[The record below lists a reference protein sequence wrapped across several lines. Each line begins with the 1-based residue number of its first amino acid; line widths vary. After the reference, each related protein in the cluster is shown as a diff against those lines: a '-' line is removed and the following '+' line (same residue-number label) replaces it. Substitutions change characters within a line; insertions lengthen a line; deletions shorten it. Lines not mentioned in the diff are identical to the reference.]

1 MTAHLDSSAT
11 PSVRSALPTLP
22 RLRPMASIARKNL
35 FEDIPRFLV
44 AQAGIVFAV
53 SLVTIQIGI
62 LRGFSRSTARLVDQ
76 SSADLWVASK
86 DIVHLEL
93 SSPMPAQR
101 VEDAQKVAGVDRAEA
116 LMIRSSIWRD
126 STGKINP
133 IRIYGFDPNSKMFAG
148 WQITQG
154 NLSALNQPYTVMAD
168 ANSLKSLGLKQL
180 NDRGTIGAFS
190 ALPAKFVGTTRDTQ
204 SIASSA
210 FIYTSLENANAYGIG
225 GSDTGVTCT
234 RLPNGEIACTN
245 QNPSFN
251 RPPANPASPR
261 RVNVQDP
268 ISFVLVRAKPGEDL
282 TQLKQR
288 IEAALPDTRA
298 YTRAELAELTH
309 TFWTDRTG
317 IGFVL
322 GLGATVGFVVGMVI
336 VGQILYSSV
345 SDHMREFGTLK
356 AMGASNW
363 VIYSV
368 ILEQA
373 LWMAV
378 LGFIP
383 SIAFC
388 LGLGAWTQAAKG
400 IMILITPATGAG
412 IFVLTVVMCVGSAVF
427 AVQKVTRVDPAIV
440 FKA

>member
-1 MTAHLDSSAT
+1 
-11 PSVRSALPTLP
+11 
-22 RLRPMASIARKNL
+22 MASIARKNL
-35 FEDIPRFLV
+35 FEDIPRFIV

-62 LRGFSRSTARLVDQ
+62 LRGFSRSTAQLVDQ
-76 SSADLWVASK
+76 SNADLWVASK

-101 VEDAQKVAGVDRAEA
+101 VEQAQKVEGVDRAEA

-133 IRIYGFDPNSKMFAG
+133 VRIFGFDPNSRMFPG

-154 NLSALNQPYTVMAD
+154 NLAALNQPYTVMAD
-168 ANSLKSLGLKQL
+168 ASSLKVLGLAQL
-180 NDRGTIGAFS
+180 GDRGEIGAFG
-190 ALPAKFVGTTRDTQ
+190 ALPAKFVGRTQDTQ

-210 FIYTSLENANAYGIG
+210 FIFTSLENANAYGLG

-234 RLPNGEIACTN
+234 RQPNGAIGCAN
-245 QNPSFN
+245 QNPAFT
-251 RPPANPASPR
+251 RATINPAPPR

-268 ISFVLVRAKPGEDL
+268 ISFVLIRAKPGEDID
-282 TQLKQR
+282 QLKQR
-288 IEAALPDTRA
+288 LEAALPDTHA
-298 YTRAELAELTH
+298 YTRAELANLTH
-309 TFWTDRTG
+309 HFWTDRTG

-322 GLGATVGFVVGMVI
+322 GLGATVGFIVGMVI

-345 SDHMREFGTLK
+345 SDHIREFGTLK

-388 LGLGAWTQAAKG
+388 LSLGVWTKAAQG

-412 IFVLTVVMCVGSAVF
+412 IFVLTVVMCVGSALF

>member
-1 MTAHLDSSAT
+1 MTVRLD
-11 PSVRSALPTLP
+11 RSPTLP

-35 FEDIPRFLV
+35 FEDIPRFIV

-62 LRGFSRSTARLVDQ
+62 LRGFSRSTALLVDQ

-101 VEDAQKVAGVDRAEA
+101 VEQAQKIAGVDRAEA
-116 LMIRSSIWRD
+116 LMIRSSVWRD

-133 IRIYGFDPNSKMFAG
+133 IRIFGFDPNSQMLPG

-154 NLSALNQPYTVMAD
+154 NLSALKQPYTVMVD
-168 ANSLKSLGLKQL
+168 ANSLKSLGLNQL
-180 NDRGTIGAFS
+180 GDRGSIGAFG
-190 ALPAKFVGTTRDTQ
+190 ALPAQFVGVTRNTQ

-210 FIYTSLENANAYGIG
+210 FIFTSLDNANAYGIG

-234 RLPNGEIACTN
+234 RELSGAIACAN
-245 QNPSFN
+245 QNPAFTTSTL
-251 RPPANPASPR
+251 NPAAPR

-268 ISFVLVRAKPGEDL
+268 ISFVLIRAKPGQDL
-282 TQLKQR
+282 NQLKQR
-288 IEAALPDTRA
+288 LEAALPDSRA
-298 YTRAELAELTH
+298 YTRAELANLTH

-345 SDHMREFGTLK
+345 SDHIREFGTLK

-383 SIAFC
+383 SLAFC
-388 LGLGAWTQAAKG
+388 LGLGVWTQAAKG

-412 IFVLTVVMCVGSAVF
+412 LFVLTVVMCVGSALF

>member
-1 MTAHLDSSAT
+1 MTVHTDRPL
-11 PSVRSALPTLP
+11 RLNLPTLC
-22 RLRPMASIARKNL
+22 PMASIARKNL

-44 AQAGIVFAV
+44 AQAGIIFAV

-62 LRGFSRSTARLVDQ
+62 LRGFSRSTARIIDQ

-101 VEDAQKVAGVDRAEA
+101 VEEAQKVAGVERAEA

-126 STGKINP
+126 SQGRITP
-133 IRIYGFDPNSKMFAG
+133 IRIYGFDPNSRLFAG
-148 WQITQG
+148 WQVTQG
-154 NLSALNQPYTVMAD
+154 KLEALNQPYTVIVD
-168 ANSLKSLGLKQL
+168 YNSLKNLGLQEL
-180 NDRGTIGAFS
+180 NERGAIGAFR
-190 ALPAKFVGTTRDTQ
+190 ALPAQYVGLTQDTQ

-210 FIYTSLENANAYGIG
+210 FIYTSLENANAYGLG
-225 GSDTGVTCT
+225 GTDTGVTCT
-234 RLPNGEIACTN
+234 RQSNGEIACTS
-245 QNPSFN
+245 QNSSFTS
-251 RPPANPASPR
+251 PDPNPAAPR

-268 ISFVLVRAKPGEDL
+268 ISFVLIRAQPGQDL
-282 TQLKQR
+282 QQLKQR
-288 IEAALPDTRA
+288 LESALPDTRA
-298 YTRAELAELTH
+298 YTQSEIAELTRSY
-309 TFWTDRTG
+309 WTNRTG
-317 IGFVL
+317 VGFVL
-322 GLGATVGFVVGMVI
+322 GLGATVGFIVGMVI

-345 SDHMREFGTLK
+345 SDHIREFGTLK

-363 VIYSV
+363 IIYSV

-378 LGFIP
+378 LGYIP

-388 LGLGAWTQAAKG
+388 LGLGMWTQAAQG
-400 IMILITPATGAG
+400 IMILITPATGVG
-412 IFVLTVVMCVGSAVF
+412 IFVLTVVMCVGSAMF

>member
-1 MTAHLDSSAT
+1 
-11 PSVRSALPTLP
+11 
-22 RLRPMASIARKNL
+22 MASIARKNL

-53 SLVTIQIGI
+53 SLVTIQVGV
-62 LRGFSRSTARLVDQ
+62 LRGFDRSVARLVDQ

-93 SSPMPAQR
+93 SSPMPAKR
-101 VEDAQKVAGVDRAEA
+101 VEDAQKIPGIDRAEA
-116 LMIRSSIWRD
+116 VMIRTSIWRD

-133 IRIYGFDPNSKMFAG
+133 IRIFGFDPNSRLFAG
-148 WQITQG
+148 WQVSQG
-154 NLSALNQPYTVMAD
+154 SLSALNQPYTVMAD
-168 ANSLKSLGLKQL
+168 SKSLKALGLNQL
-180 NDRGTIGAFS
+180 NDRGAIGAFN
-190 ALPAKFVGTTRDTQ
+190 ALPAQFVATAEDTQ
-204 SIASSA
+204 SIASSS

-225 GSDTGVTCT
+225 GADTGVTCT
-234 RLPNGEIACTN
+234 RQAEGEIACLN
-245 QNPSFN
+245 QNPGFN
-251 RPPANPASPR
+251 NPVANPASPR

-268 ISFVLVRAKPGEDL
+268 ISFVLIRAKPGQDL
-282 TQLKQR
+282 NQLKQR
-288 IEAALPDTRA
+288 LEATLPNTRAFTQSEIANLTRA
-298 YTRAELAELTH
+298 Y
-309 TFWTDRTG
+309 WTTRTG
-317 IGFVL
+317 VGFIL
-322 GLGATVGFVVGMVI
+322 GLGATVGFIVGMVI

-378 LGFIP
+378 LGYLP
-383 SIAFC
+383 SLALC
-388 LGLGAWTQAAKG
+388 VGLGAWTQAAQN
-400 IMILITPATGAG
+400 IMILITPATGVG
-412 IFVLTVVMCVGSAVF
+412 MFVLTVVMCVGSALF

>member
-1 MTAHLDSSAT
+1 MTAQLD
-11 PSVRSALPTLP
+11 RSALPTLP

-133 IRIYGFDPNSKMFAG
+133 IRIYGFDPNSRMFAG

-154 NLSALNQPYTVMAD
+154 NLAALNQPYTVMVD
-168 ANSLKSLGLKQL
+168 SNSLKSLGLHQL
-180 NDRGTIGAFS
+180 NDRGTIGAFN
-190 ALPAKFVGTTRDTQ
+190 ALPATFVGTTRDTQ

-210 FIYTSLENANAYGIG
+210 FIYTSLENANAYGLG
-225 GSDTGVTCT
+225 SSDTGVTCT
-234 RLPNGEIACTN
+234 RNPSGEIACAN
-245 QNPSFN
+245 QNPAFT
-251 RPPANPASPR
+251 NPATNPAPPR

-268 ISFVLVRAKPGEDL
+268 ISFVMIRAKPGEDL
-282 TQLKQR
+282 NQLKKR
-288 IEAALPDTRA
+288 LEAALPDTRV
-298 YTRAELAELTH
+298 YTQPEIANLTRSY
-309 TFWTDRTG
+309 WTTRTG
-317 IGFVL
+317 VGFVL

-345 SDHMREFGTLK
+345 SDHIREFGTLK

-412 IFVLTVVMCVGSAVF
+412 IFVLTVVMCVGSALF

>member
-1 MTAHLDSSAT
+1 M
-11 PSVRSALPTLP
+11 
-22 RLRPMASIARKNL
+22 
-35 FEDIPRFLV
+35 
-44 AQAGIVFAV
+44 FAV

-62 LRGFSRSTARLVDQ
+62 LRGFSRSTALLVDQ
-76 SSADLWVASK
+76 SSADLWIASK

-101 VEDAQKVAGVDRAEA
+101 VEQAQAVEGVDRAEA
-116 LMIRSSIWRD
+116 LMIRSSVWRD

-133 IRIYGFDPNSKMFAG
+133 IRIFGFDPNSRMFPG
-148 WQITQG
+148 WKITQG
-154 NLSALNQPYTVMAD
+154 SLSALNQPYTVMVD
-168 ANSLKSLGLKQL
+168 ANSLKSLELKQL
-180 NDRGTIGAFS
+180 GDRGEIGAFG
-190 ALPAKFVGTTRDTQ
+190 ALPAQFVGITQNTQ

-210 FIYTSLENANAYGIG
+210 FIFTSLENANAYGIG

-234 RLPNGEIACTN
+234 RQPNGAIACAN
-245 QNPSFN
+245 QNPAFTPS
-251 RPPANPASPR
+251 ALNPASPR

-268 ISFVLVRAKPGEDL
+268 ISFVLIRAKPGQDIN
-282 TQLKQR
+282 QLKR
-288 IEAALPDTRA
+288 RLETALPDSRA
-298 YTRAELAELTH
+298 YTRAELADLTH

-322 GLGATVGFVVGMVI
+322 GLGATVGFIVGMVI

-345 SDHMREFGTLK
+345 SDHIREFGTLK

-378 LGFIP
+378 LGFVP
-383 SIAFC
+383 SLAFC
-388 LGLGAWTQAAKG
+388 LSLGVWTQAAKG

-412 IFVLTVVMCVGSAVF
+412 LFVLTVVMCVGSALF

>member
-1 MTAHLDSSAT
+1 MAALD
-11 PSVRSALPTLP
+11 RSAARNFLPI
-22 RLRPMASIARKNL
+22 LRPMASIARKNL

-53 SLVTIQIGI
+53 SLVTIQVGI
-62 LRGFSRSTARLVDQ
+62 LRGFSRSTALLVDQ

-101 VEDAQKVAGVDRAEA
+101 VEQAQAVPGVDRAEA

-133 IRIYGFDPNSKMFAG
+133 IRIFGFDPNSRMLPG
-148 WQITQG
+148 WQIAQG
-154 NLSALNQPYTVMAD
+154 DLSSLNQPYTVMID
-168 ANSLKSLGLKQL
+168 ANSLKLLGLNQL
-180 NDRGTIGAFS
+180 HDQSQIGAFG
-190 ALPAKFVGTTRDTQ
+190 ALPAKFVGVTRDTQ

-210 FIYTSLENANAYGIG
+210 FVFTSLENANAYGLG
-225 GSDTGVTCT
+225 GSNTGVTCT
-234 RLPNGEIACTN
+234 RQPNGEVACAN
-245 QNPSFN
+245 QNPAFTTTTI
-251 RPPANPASPR
+251 NPASPR

-268 ISFVLVRAKPGEDL
+268 ISFVLIRAKPGEDL
-282 TQLKQR
+282 NQLKQR
-288 IEAALPDTRA
+288 LESALPDTHA
-298 YTRAELAELTH
+298 YTRTELANLTH
-309 TFWTDRTG
+309 KFWTDRTG

-345 SDHMREFGTLK
+345 SDHIREFGTLK

-412 IFVLTVVMCVGSAVF
+412 ILVMTVVMCVGSALF

>member
-1 MTAHLDSSAT
+1 MTVQLDR
-11 PSVRSALPTLP
+11 PLRPTLP
-22 RLRPMASIARKNL
+22 LLRPMASIARKNL
-35 FEDIPRFLV
+35 FEDIPRFIV
-44 AQAGIVFAV
+44 AQAGIIFAV
-53 SLVTIQIGI
+53 SLVTIQLGI
-62 LRGFSRSTARLVDQ
+62 LRGFTRSTARLVDQ
-76 SSADLWVASK
+76 SSADLWIASK

-101 VEDAQKVAGVDRAEA
+101 VEQAQKVEGVERAEA
-116 LMIRSSIWRD
+116 LMIRTSIWRD
-126 STGKINP
+126 SQGKITP
-133 IRIYGFDPNSKMFAG
+133 IRIYGFDPNSRLFAG
-148 WQITQG
+148 WQVTQG
-154 NLSALNQPYTVMAD
+154 NLAALNQPYTVMVD
-168 ANSLKSLGLKQL
+168 YNSLKNLGLKQL
-180 NDRGTIGAFS
+180 NNRGTIGSFG
-190 ALPAKFVGTTRDTQ
+190 ALPAQYVGLTKDTQ

-210 FIYTSLENANAYGIG
+210 FIYTSLENANAYGLG
-225 GSDTGVTCT
+225 GSDTGITCT
-234 RLPNGEIACTN
+234 RAGNGEIACNN
-245 QNPSFN
+245 QNPAFVT
-251 RPPANPASPR
+251 PANNPASPR

-268 ISFVLVRAKPGEDL
+268 ISFVLIRAKSGQDL

-288 IEAALPDTRA
+288 LEAALPETRA
-298 YTRAELAELTH
+298 YTQSEIADLTRSY
-309 TFWTDRTG
+309 WTNRTG
-317 IGFVL
+317 VGFVL
-322 GLGATVGFVVGMVI
+322 GLGATVGFIVGMVI

-345 SDHMREFGTLK
+345 SDHIREFGTLK

-378 LGFIP
+378 LGYIP

-388 LGLGAWTQAAKG
+388 LGLGAWTQAAQG

-412 IFVLTVVMCVGSAVF
+412 IFVLTIVMCVGSALF